1 MELEAVVSD
10 LGDWAAEGA
19 LGWHEANAK
28 VEDILG
34 GIAQLRAR
42 IDELGGYHDDI

>member
-1 MELEAVVSD
+1 MKLEEDVRW

-19 LGWHEANAK
+19 LGWHDANAE
-28 VEDILG
+28 VEEIIG
-34 GIAQLRAR
+34 RIAKLRAR

>member
-1 MELEAVVSD
+1 MKIEETVTD
-10 LGDWAAEGA
+10 LGEWAADGA
-19 LGWHEANAK
+19 LGWTDTQTK
-28 VEDILG
+28 VEAILG